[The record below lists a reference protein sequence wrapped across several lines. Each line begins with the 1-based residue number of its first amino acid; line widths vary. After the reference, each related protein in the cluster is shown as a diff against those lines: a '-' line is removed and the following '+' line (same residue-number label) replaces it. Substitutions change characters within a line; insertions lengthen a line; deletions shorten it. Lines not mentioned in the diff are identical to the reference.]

1 MNRRGQKG
9 TKFKMSLD
17 LFIEHKTAHNG
28 LGQAIKYITQKKYMV
43 DKYITKY

>member
-17 LFIEHKTAHNG
+17 LFTEHKTAHYG
-28 LGQAIKYITQKKYMV
+28 LGQAIKYITQKKNTWS
-43 DKYITKY
+43 INT